1 MEKNPKIVIIGAGA
15 AGLAAAVRLK
25 QKCFDNIVILE
36 AEDHLGGRI
45 NSIKFGDSYV
55 DLGAQWCHGQ
65 ENNIVYELV
74 NDLDLLAPS
83 YNTYTDHIFCQDGNK
98 LAKKTF
104 DILLNVAHDV
114 LRSGDVYRNQDKSFG
129 DSFEEIFRY
138 KLEQDPKRHVVMS
151 YVDDF
156 ISWFHSFLLC
166 YKAAPNWFDISV
178 TNKEYEKCPGYP
190 LLHWKGK
197 GFNIFL
203 DVLLKK
209 YHSDSEG
216 FDIENNIQYN
226 KEVCCI
232 HYAGTNEE
240 NDVEIHCTDKSV
252 FKADHVICTI
262 PLGSL
267 KKYHNT
273 LFDPKL
279 PDIKV
284 NAIVGLGFGSVCKI
298 FLKFPRQWW
307 SGETK
312 GFSLLWNNAIRQRVR
327 REYPQYIGKDG
338 KSWME
343 GIFGFYVIDE
353 NPCVL
358 LGWLTGPGAVEIE
371 KLASEQ
377 VMDACLYILE
387 QFVGC
392 TCKVPSPQCAIVSK
406 WNTNPNFLGTWSYRS
421 MDTQKLQT
429 CALHLAEPIKKR
441 HKNILLFAGE
451 ATHPY
456 YFSTVHGAVESGFRE
471 ADRIA
476 STYSVEPKRKII
488 IVGGGIAGISAA
500 LTLLNHGVQDFVIL
514 EADKNLGGRIKTI
527 YHEGKPLEMG
537 AQWIHGSGNTI
548 YQIAKNHN
556 LILPEQ
562 SHEGTGVYVRN
573 DGCIFDEDLVKWVDF
588 RVGKILE
595 ECEHFTD
602 TLEHPKSVGH
612 YLKSRFSENLKD
624 IDENCDKGKYLDLL
638 DWHLRFQNIDNSCD
652 DLQFVSAKEWGKYYC
667 PDLNGQE
674 HINLMN
680 GYQSLIDVLVKKI
693 DPTKIHLQT
702 TVEKIKWKDN
712 NNSVTVTSTTGKTY
726 CCDHVLVTCSLGV
739 LKRDHATM
747 FDPPLPFNMRS
758 SIDAMGFDSLGK
770 VYLVFEKKWW
780 DVEGFQLIW
789 TKDAVMEGLK
799 GWVKHISGM
808 DSVYNHPN
816 VLVVWVG
823 GRGVALMES
832 LPAEL
837 LGTHCVDLL
846 RVFLKKRDIPYPIK
860 VIRSCWL
867 SNRRVGGGYS
877 YSTPE
882 NDDSN
887 KDRSQLLKAALEGD
901 IPRILLA
908 GEAVHLTYFSTV
920 HGAFESGR
928 SQTEKLL
935 NYLKAYN
942 NVCPKQI
949 NI

>member
-203 DVLLKK
+203 DVLL
-209 YHSDSEG
+209 
-216 FDIENNIQYN
+216 
-226 KEVCCI
+226 
-232 HYAGTNEE
+232 
-240 NDVEIHCTDKSV
+240 
-252 FKADHVICTI
+252 
-262 PLGSL
+262 
-267 KKYHNT
+267 
-273 LFDPKL
+273 
-279 PDIKV
+279 
-284 NAIVGLGFGSVCKI
+284 
-298 FLKFPRQWW
+298 
-307 SGETK
+307 
-312 GFSLLWNNAIRQRVR
+312 
-327 REYPQYIGKDG
+327 DG